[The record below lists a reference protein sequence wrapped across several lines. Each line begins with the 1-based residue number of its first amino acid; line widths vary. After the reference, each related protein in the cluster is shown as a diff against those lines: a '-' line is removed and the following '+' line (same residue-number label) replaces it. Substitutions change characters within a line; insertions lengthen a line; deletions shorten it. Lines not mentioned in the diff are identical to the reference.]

1 MIFDN
6 MDTTE
11 TATMTLTLLLEIL
24 ILESTFSMETSLC
37 QCSVKLSNTEE
48 QRLSIRYYLL
58 AIRLTSK
65 ECIYPQNN
73 LTNDQ

>member
-37 QCSVKLSNTEE
+37 QCFVKLSNTEE
-48 QRLSIRYYLL
+48 QRLSIRYHLL
-58 AIRLTSK
+58 ARRLKSK
-65 ECIYPQNN
+65 ECIY
-73 LTNDQ
+73 TNHPTYDQ